1 MIHAHDLQNL
11 LIRGRASRDPRQV
24 RRRQKNKSEGRKRV
38 LMKTTA
44 IVPWYGSKRMLAPA
58 IVKALGKHRC
68 YWEVFCGS
76 CAVLFE
82 KPPAT
87 METVNDLHGDL
98 VNLARCIQSN
108 STWRDLDDRWK
119 RTMVGPDI
127 WEASANVILKESF
140 EATPDRA
147 FHYFIFCWQGRNGS
161 AGSNGGQNFCVRYT
175 SKGGSPGTRFKSTV
189 DSVMSWHERLRAV
202 VILNEDAF
210 EILKRVEDQAGTAIY
225 VDPPYLTKSAK
236 YVHDFKPEDHVRLA
250 EALQR
255 FKRTRIVVSYYDHP
269 ELKRLYPKWTQ
280 QKIEVTKALA
290 QQGQRDNNG
299 ATKATEVL
307 LVNQGGD
314 GLFD

>member
-1 MIHAHDLQNL
+1 
-11 LIRGRASRDPRQV
+11 
-24 RRRQKNKSEGRKRV
+24 
-38 LMKTTA
+38 MKTTA
-44 IVPWYGSKRMLAPA
+44 LVPWYGSKRTLAPE
-58 IVKALGKHRC
+58 IVKALGPHRC

-98 VNLARCIQSN
+98 VNLARCIQSD
-108 STWRDLDDRWK
+108 STWRDLEARWK
-119 RTMVGPDI
+119 RTLVGPDI
-127 WEASANVILKESF
+127 YGESKRVITETPF
-140 EATPDRA
+140 EATIERA

-202 VILNEDAF
+202 TILNEDAF
-210 EILKRVEDQAGTAIY
+210 GILDRVEDLEGTAIY
-225 VDPPYLTKSAK
+225 CDPPYLTKSAK
-236 YVHDFKPEDHVRLA
+236 YVHDFATGDHARLA
-250 EALQR
+250 EKLHR
-255 FKRTRIVVSYYDHP
+255 FRKTRVVVSYYDHP
-269 ELKRLYPKWTQ
+269 ELKRLYPKWQQ
-280 QKIEVTKALA
+280 QKIEVTKAFV

-307 LVNQGGD
+307 LVNQGGA
-314 GLFD
+314 GLFG